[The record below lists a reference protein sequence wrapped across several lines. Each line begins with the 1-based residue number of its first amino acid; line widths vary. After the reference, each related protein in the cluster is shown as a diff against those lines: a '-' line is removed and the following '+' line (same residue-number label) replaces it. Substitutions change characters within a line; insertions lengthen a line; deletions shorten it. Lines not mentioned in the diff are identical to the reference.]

1 MFQIRAPFKSP
12 SVAVDKLPW
21 PATAPSFFMEKMAE
35 GGGFEPPVALACHIG
50 LANRRTKPGYATP
63 PKLGMKTKERGGENA
78 NQKPIFSNSVKVN
91 MMHEVPLNIKQLQL
105 SIVSIGLV
113 GTAAS

>member
-1 MFQIRAPFKSP
+1 
-12 SVAVDKLPW
+12 
-21 PATAPSFFMEKMAE
+21 
-35 GGGFEPPVALACHIG
+35 
-50 LANRRTKPGYATP
+50 
-63 PKLGMKTKERGGENA
+63 MKTKERGGENA